1 MGYLKCKMEIPQY
14 IAARIKNRAD
24 VTELPCYLRL
34 VFMKNQAY
42 NAPSAVLAQ
51 SIMGYLLDKKVRY
64 HVNPTMHCV

>member
-1 MGYLKCKMEIPQY
+1 
-14 IAARIKNRAD
+14 
-24 VTELPCYLRL
+24 
-34 VFMKNQAY
+34 MKNQAY